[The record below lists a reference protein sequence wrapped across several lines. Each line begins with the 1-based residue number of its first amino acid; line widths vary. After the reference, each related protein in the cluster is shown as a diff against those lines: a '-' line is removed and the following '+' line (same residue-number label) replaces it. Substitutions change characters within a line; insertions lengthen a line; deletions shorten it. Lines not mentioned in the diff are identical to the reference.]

1 MMGGKMM
8 ARVEE
13 DIAPTREMK
22 RPMLGTAAANTTV
35 KYENSETL
43 IPVTLKNCVLSHI
56 IHFCPG
62 NGYGHHTSY

>member
-1 MMGGKMM
+1 MM

-35 KYENSETL
+35 KYENSATL
-43 IPVTLKNCVLSHI
+43 TPVTPN
-56 IHFCPG
+56 
-62 NGYGHHTSY
+62 T